1 MRYKPNL
8 APDYLGFYPT
18 CNKVLSEKRVL
29 VMVNDFSQG
38 EIDRCKDKA
47 EEEMGIF
54 IGNEIKVA
62 HIDDLEHDSDPSQFE
77 VTMTP
82 SLQLPA
88 EQGLK
93 SGGSMVSP
101 VSRQKQPLSSNS
113 FPVEND
119 TNHSS
124 FGDVTIR
131 DFSPF
136 KPSCGLAGDADLKMC
151 PLGQRKPAQ
160 QQPKFDRLLYHK
172 KLSQP
177 NQVDQ
182 SQKISK
188 FKELVA

>member
-29 VMVNDFSQG
+29 VIVNDFSQR

-131 DFSPF
+131 DFSP
-136 KPSCGLAGDADLKMC
+136 LK
-151 PLGQRKPAQ
+151 
-160 QQPKFDRLLYHK
+160 
-172 KLSQP
+172 
-177 NQVDQ
+177 
-182 SQKISK
+182 
-188 FKELVA
+188 